1 MHYDMRAMT
10 PVCDPFDG
18 IVDCNYPAEP
28 HELDWINLNH
38 FYGVGKG
45 RTTFKVENGKIVED
59 LDGISRLKKW
69 TKKKLIEEMSKKS

>member
-1 MHYDMRAMT
+1 MHYDMRAMK
-10 PVCDPFDG
+10 PVCEPFEG
-18 IVDCNYPAEP
+18 IPSCENYPAEP
-28 HELDWINLNH
+28 HELDWVNLNH

-69 TKKKLIEEMSKKS
+69 DKKH